1 MDSLKYII
9 CIKMFHLEIK
19 SEKREKG
26 IDRTVF
32 TVYNVHIQWIEGEN
46 LMVQEEQLKSL
57 KNGYISEENIKHPRK
72 IVKK

>member
-32 TVYNVHIQWIEGEN
+32 TVYNVHIQ
-46 LMVQEEQLKSL
+46 
-57 KNGYISEENIKHPRK
+57 
-72 IVKK
+72 